1 MTEFKNGNIDVLV
14 STTVIEVGV
23 DVPNAV
29 IMMIE
34 NAERFGLSQLHQLR
48 GRVGR
53 GTVKS
58 HCILVSDAQNEGTL
72 ERLKIMCKT
81 NDGFKLAD
89 EDLRMRGPGDFFGSR
104 QHGLPDLK
112 IAGLSSM
119 VSINDAKEAAEMI
132 IADDPMLSEKQH
144 RPLAFE
150 VKRLF
155 SSVGGTLN

>member
-1 MTEFKNGNIDVLV
+1 MKASKKDEIMTEFKNGNIDVLV

-58 HCILVSDAQNEGTL
+58 HCILVLMHRT
-72 ERLKIMCKT
+72 
-81 NDGFKLAD
+81 
-89 EDLRMRGPGDFFGSR
+89 
-104 QHGLPDLK
+104 
-112 IAGLSSM
+112 
-119 VSINDAKEAAEMI
+119 KE
-132 IADDPMLSEKQH
+132 L
-144 RPLAFE
+144 
-150 VKRLF
+150 
-155 SSVGGTLN
+155 LNA